1 MYNIFES
8 CQFINEGL
16 FDKFKKS
23 RSDLSR
29 RKRGEKNDIKEI
41 SYSEFSNILR
51 NMEYI
56 RDRIA
61 EAMIKDAEK
70 YEESYP
76 DGVIK
81 EYDANYWKQ
90 YVRKTKTCKPIIFCD
105 MNYDYDDADFDE
117 DSIEHVLNTIY
128 NAAEQLGFRFNDR
141 DRYAF
146 SEPNDKYPNIS
157 IFVCDDA
164 EEGHVG
170 CSVSMF
176 EKVTIK

>member
-1 MYNIFES
+1 MPNIFES

-23 RSDLSR
+23 RSDLSK
-29 RKRGEKNDIKEI
+29 RKRVEKNNIKEI
-41 SYSEFSNILR
+41 SYSEFSSILR
-51 NMEYI
+51 DMEYI

-90 YVRKTKTCKPIIFCD
+90 HIRKTKTCKPIMFCY
-105 MNYDYDDADFDE
+105 MPYDYDADFDE
-117 DSIEHVLNTIY
+117 GSIEHVSNTIY

-170 CSVSMF
+170 CSISIF